1 MRRLLPEQLPA
12 RLQRDGLAP
21 VWFISGDEPMQ
32 KLEVED
38 QLRTFAREQGME
50 ERIVVD
56 ARERGFQWAGL
67 REITGNRSL
76 FASRRLIELRLGS
89 NKPGKE
95 GAAVLCDYLSRLSR
109 PSRPSRRS
117 SDDVLLIS
125 APALERSTRGTKWF
139 ASLRKAIEKA
149 GGVLMDVRPVAR
161 ERLAEWIQ
169 GRVRGLGRHI
179 EPEAAGLIAQRV
191 EGNLLAARQELETLC
206 LLFPGGPLGA
216 REVLQSVTDNARF
229 DVFDLMQSACAGEL
243 GRSLRVL
250 HGLRAGGTDP
260 LALLGAILWEFR
272 RLCQLGAQYEAGGD
286 WDSLC
291 KRLAIWGE
299 ARREA
304 LRRAAER
311 HPAASLHRLLLYA
324 THIERGLKS
333 SQSQPWDQL
342 ALFLVCLAGRGE
354 LLPQ

>member
-1 MRRLLPEQLPA
+1 MRLRPEQLPTHLRRA
-12 RLQRDGLAP
+12 GLAP
-21 VWFISGDEPMQ
+21 VWLISGNEPMQ

-38 QLRTFAREQGME
+38 QLRAFAREQGME

-56 ARERGFQWAGL
+56 ARERGFQWSSL
-67 REITGNRSL
+67 RQATDNRSL
-76 FASRRLIELRLGS
+76 FAGRRLIELRLGS
-89 NKPGKE
+89 NKPGKA
-95 GAAVLCDYLSRLSR
+95 GAAVLCDYL
-109 PSRPSRRS
+109 SRRS

-125 APALERSTRGTKWF
+125 APEMDRSTRGTKWF

-149 GGVLMDVRPVAR
+149 RGVLMDVRPVAR

-169 GRVRGLGRHI
+169 DRVRGLGRHI
-179 EPEAAGLIAQRV
+179 EPEAAELIAQRV

-206 LLFPGGPLGA
+206 LLFPKGPLGT

-250 HGLRAGGTDP
+250 YGLRAGGTEP

-272 RLCQLGAQYEAGGD
+272 RLCQLAGQYQAGGD

-291 KRLAIWGE
+291 QRLAVWGTG
-299 ARREA
+299 RREA
-304 LRRAAER
+304 LRRAAEY
-311 HPAASLHRLLLYA
+311 HPPASLHRMLLYA
-324 THIERGLKS
+324 THIERDIKS
-333 SQSQPWDQL
+333 PRSQPWDQL
-342 ALFLVCLAGRGE
+342 ALFLVCLAGHEE